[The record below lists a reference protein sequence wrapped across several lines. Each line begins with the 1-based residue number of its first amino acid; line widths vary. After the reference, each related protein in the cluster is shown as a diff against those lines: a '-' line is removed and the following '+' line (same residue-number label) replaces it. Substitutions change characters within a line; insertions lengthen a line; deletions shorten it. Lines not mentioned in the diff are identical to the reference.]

1 VSDIPAREKFAALRK
16 VDLLATLNDAE
27 IWELVRAG
35 RWMRVPADAP
45 VVREGE
51 AGKSLFF
58 LGAGEAKV
66 TKEGKLLGT
75 LSEGACFGE
84 MAYIKG
90 GGIPRQATVQSVS
103 ELVIAEFDAETL
115 QETSV
120 NCRLQLTTALLHTMV
135 DRLTMAN
142 ERLARAPK

>member
-1 VSDIPAREKFAALRK
+1 MSDIPAREKFAALRK
-16 VDLLATLNDAE
+16 VDLLSTLNDAE

-35 RWMRVPADAP
+35 RWMRIAADTP

-51 AGKSLFF
+51 TGKSLFF

-66 TKEGKLLGT
+66 TKEGRLLGT

-90 GGIPRQATVQSVS
+90 GAIPRQATVESITD
-103 ELVIAEFDAETL
+103 LVVAEFDAETL

-120 NCRLQLTTALLHTMV
+120 NCRLQLTTALLHAMV
-135 DRLTMAN
+135 DRLSMAN
-142 ERLARAPK
+142 ERLARAAK

>member
-1 VSDIPAREKFAALRK
+1 MTDIPARDKFAALRK
-16 VDLLATLNDAE
+16 VDLLARLNDAE

-35 RWMRVPADAP
+35 RWMRVPADTP

-58 LGAGEAKV
+58 LGGGEARV

-90 GGIPRQATVQSVS
+90 GDIPRQATVESLS
-103 ELVIAEFDAETL
+103 ELVVAEFDAETL
-115 QETSV
+115 QETSM
-120 NCRLQLTTALLHTMV
+120 NCRLQLTTALLHAMV
-135 DRLTMAN
+135 DRLSMAN

>member
-1 VSDIPAREKFAALRK
+1 MSDIPAREKYAALRK
-16 VDLLATLNDAE
+16 VELLATLNDAE

-35 RWMRVPADAP
+35 RWMRVPADTP

-58 LGAGEAKV
+58 LGVGEAKV

-75 LSEGACFGE
+75 LNEGACFGE

-90 GGIPRQATVQSVS
+90 GGIPRQATVESIS
-103 ELVIAEFDAETL
+103 DLVVAEFDAETL
-115 QETSV
+115 QETSL

-135 DRLTMAN
+135 DRLSMAN
-142 ERLARAPK
+142 ERLARPAK

>member
-1 VSDIPAREKFAALRK
+1 MSDIPARDKFAALRK
-16 VDLLATLNDAE
+16 VELLARLNDAE

-35 RWMRVPADAP
+35 RWMRVPADTP

-51 AGKSLFF
+51 AGNSLFF
-58 LGAGEAKV
+58 LGSGEAKV

-90 GGIPRQATVQSVS
+90 GGIPRQATVESLS
-103 ELVIAEFDAETL
+103 ELVVAEFDAETL
-115 QETSV
+115 QETSM
-120 NCRLQLTTALLHTMV
+120 NCRLQLTTALLHAMV
-135 DRLTMAN
+135 DRLSMAN
-142 ERLARAPK
+142 ERLAHAPK